1 MIKEGTMIL
10 EIVDRDNMGMV
21 FGLMDVTSLLC
32 WNNPHKIL
40 LFTMGHIKTIKKY
53 NVAKFFMQNNFAE
66 TNLEEQNDHIL
77 PSWNNNFKE
86 S

>member
-1 MIKEGTMIL
+1 MLKQSTQDIAFYN
-10 EIVDRDNMGMV
+10 V
-21 FGLMDVTSLLC
+21 
-32 WNNPHKIL
+32 PY
-40 LFTMGHIKTIKKY
+40 KTIKKY
-53 NVAKFFMQNNFAE
+53 NVANIFMQDKFAE